1 MELLDIYDDFG
12 NLTGKTVVRGNKYN
26 TLKSNEH
33 IALAVIFIENSKGEF
48 LIQKASVE
56 KGNIFSSTGGH
67 VTSKETPLTT
77 VIREVKEELG
87 IDISGDDVISLG
99 YLLYDM
105 PIRYMYYLKKDID
118 INDVTIQKEEVAYV
132 KYASV
137 QEILDLIKNN
147 KFLKSH
153 GLIFKEVL
161 RYKHKTK

>member
-87 IDISGDDVISLG
+87 IDIPADDIISPG

-105 PIRYMYYLKKDID
+105 PIRYMYYIKK
-118 INDVTIQKEEVAYV
+118 
-132 KYASV
+132 
-137 QEILDLIKNN
+137 ILI
-147 KFLKSH
+147 
-153 GLIFKEVL
+153 
-161 RYKHKTK
+161 

>member
-105 PIRYMYYLKKDID
+105 PIRYMYYIKKDID
-118 INDVTIQKEEVAYV
+118 IIS
-132 KYASV
+132 KYLN
-137 QEILDLIKNN
+137 I
-147 KFLKSH
+147 
-153 GLIFKEVL
+153 
-161 RYKHKTK
+161 